1 MASHEVVEKNIG
13 LMAILIV
20 IVVSI
25 GGLVE
30 IVPLFFSAS
39 TTEPAEGIEPYGAL
53 ELAGRDI
60 YVREGC
66 YNCHSQM
73 IRPFRAE
80 TERYGHYSVAGE
92 FVYDRPFQ
100 WGSKRT
106 GPDLAR
112 IGERYS
118 DEWHRAH
125 LMNPRDVV
133 PQSNMPA
140 FPWLADN
147 EVDPETVV
155 TRMRVQ
161 KDWLNVPYTDAQLD
175 EATAKLEGKTEMQA
189 LIAYL
194 QHLGTDFSAQE
205 K

>member
-13 LMAILIV
+13 LMALLVV
-20 IVVSI
+20 IVVSV

-39 TTEPAEGIEPYGAL
+39 TTQPAAGVEPYGAL
-53 ELAGRDI
+53 QLAGRDI

-92 FVYDRPFQ
+92 FVYDHPFQ

-112 IGERYS
+112 IGGRYS

-140 FPWLADN
+140 FSWLADN
-147 EVDPETVV
+147 MIDPETVV
-155 TRMRVQ
+155 HRMRVQ
-161 KDWLNVPYTDAQLD
+161 KNWLHVPYTDEQIDQA
-175 EATAKLEGKTEMQA
+175 AAKLEDKTEMLA

-194 QHLGTDFSAQE
+194 QGLGTDFSPE
-205 K
+205 EP